1 MSGQKVVKVFC
12 HEEETEAAFDAV
24 NDALFAESERGQP
37 LRQYPYAHP
46 QQHRQRAVRA
56 GGPHRR
62 PAALLTGAP
71 NVSLSGMAMS
81 ISIAVP
87 FLNMTRQFVGNI
99 SQVSNQVNSV
109 VMGLA
114 GAERIFEL
122 MDQEPEPGRGLC
134 HSCQRH

>member
-1 MSGQKVVKVFC
+1 MPSVNHIGNVVYVL
-12 HEEETEAAFDAV
+12 V
-24 NDALFAESERGQP
+24 ALT
-37 LRQYPYAHP
+37 
-46 QQHRQRAVRA
+46 
-56 GGPHRR
+56 GGLL
-62 PAALLTGAP
+62 LLTGAP

-114 GAERIFEL
+114 G
-122 MDQEPEPGRGLC
+122 P
-134 HSCQRH
+134 